1 LVERLRDWFE
11 RQVQARPD
19 GYLVR
24 PLGRVAGVYAL
35 RDEAAKD
42 RYIARRSAIACVDA
56 IGRALG
62 VLLAM
67 LFVTV
72 LFFDGGRLFD
82 LLPEA
87 VLIGLIVAPIALHL
101 IISALLHW
109 HVFRHVRRSA
119 RRVSEERWS
128 GAPPRETVPLRV
140 LPAWVVAVSFTSML
154 ALSGCFAAFL
164 ANAFSHV
171 LPRAAAGDVGAVA
184 TVVVSLVAILTIWA
198 VIALDVRDWWRAN
211 RRPTPGA

>member
-1 LVERLRDWFE
+1 MEKTSAKPLRDWFE

-24 PLGRVAGVYAL
+24 PLGRVAGVYVL
-35 RDEAAKD
+35 RAEAAKD
-42 RYIARRSAIACVDA
+42 RYVARRSAIACVDA
-56 IGRALG
+56 IGRAVG

-72 LFFDGGRLFD
+72 LFLGGGPLFH

-87 VLIGLIVAPIALHL
+87 GLIGLLVAPIVLHL
-101 IISALLHW
+101 IISALLRW
-109 HVFRHVRRSA
+109 HLFRHVRRSA

-140 LPAWVVAVSFTSML
+140 LPAWVVAVGFTSML
-154 ALSGCFAAFL
+154 ALSGCLAAFL
-164 ANAFSHV
+164 ANALSYV
-171 LPRAAAGDVGAVA
+171 LPRAIAGDL
-184 TVVVSLVAILTIWA
+184 VVILTIWT
-198 VIALDVRDWWRAN
+198 VIALDIRNWWRAN
-211 RRPTPGA
+211 RRPASGP